1 MIERPAAPLS
11 SHTSCHRAV
20 RAAVLRAGAAG
31 VLASSF
37 AGVAPAAFAQ
47 NELALEEVVVT
58 ARRREESLQD
68 VPLAVTS
75 LSSDFLQVQNI
86 SSIED
91 LGVKVPTFRV
101 TTASAGTNTPLVA
114 VRGQRP
120 VEVLLTLDPAVPLYF
135 ADVVLTPTHGTN
147 LAIYDLQNVQI
158 LKGPQGTLFGR
169 NSTGGAVLLTPQA
182 PSDEFGGYAEV
193 TVGNYNLLQ
202 LEGAVDIPA
211 GDSLRFRLAG
221 RSVERDGYQ
230 DNVADNA
237 LRCKQCYWDEDSY
250 GLRLT
255 MDFTPG
261 DRFYNSTILSYDEN
275 DMVPRVNPLAAYNR
289 TGQLPGLYELIHN
302 GGLGA
307 LNPLLPIFGLP
318 TIPDQ
323 PLIDQALARQ
333 LARDDW
339 QKIESDHA
347 SKEMLENTMFI
358 NTTEF
363 EINDNLSIKNIFGY
377 RELDFFF
384 GRDTDG
390 TALPIFGTITS
401 TTDTI
406 TTDIRGQDI
415 ESEQW
420 SNELQLIGSAFDDDL
435 EWLVGAY
442 WLKMDASQEFE
453 TYNLGPNPLWPDA
466 DLGYIASVID
476 PLIGFPLSTIWALAR
491 NGLPARDDHSTVNT
505 AYSVFAE
512 GNYHL
517 SEQWSLTLGL
527 RQTWDERE
535 FTTRR
540 KTYDE
545 TACVVTDENGQ
556 PLPVDQCSRTVSEDY
571 SKLTWRV
578 VASYAPSAH
587 QLLYG
592 SVSTGYRAGGFN
604 ARGTNNLTL
613 EPFDAETVL
622 NYELGY
628 KGDWEIGGVAV
639 RSNLAL
645 FWQEYDDIQ
654 KTQDQTV
661 DGEFFTTIIN
671 AAEGEIKGGEL
682 ELTILPTD
690 SLMLSLAYS
699 YVDAGYKEW
708 LLPTVVGS
716 NPDGSPIIDNFDNSG
731 ADFTYIPENSLSAQL
746 QYSLPINPDYGEVSL
761 NISGY
766 WNDESTS
773 NDEYPR
779 WAEFGWTENDLKNA
793 LATARVEMDPVW
805 NFNLRWSNIMGSNLS
820 GSLWSNNFTDEDNA
834 LSGTSV
840 PRQLGLITTSWGAP
854 RTYGASLRY
863 EF

>member
-1 MIERPAAPLS
+1 MTRKTTS
-11 SHTSCHRAV
+11 SGFNQTACSRAV
-20 RAAVLRAGAAG
+20 RG
-31 VLASSF
+31 VLLPTCATALFASSL
-37 AGVAPAAFAQ
+37 AGIVPAAQAQ
-47 NELALEEVVVT
+47 TELALEEVVVT

-91 LGVKVPTFRV
+91 LGVHVPTFRV

-147 LAIYDLQNVQI
+147 LAIYDLQNVQV

-193 TVGNYNLLQ
+193 KVGNYNLLQ
-202 LEGAVDIPA
+202 LEGAVDVPA
-211 GDSLRFRLAG
+211 GENLRFRLAG
-221 RSVERDGYQ
+221 RSVDRDGYQ

-237 LRCKQCYWDEDSY
+237 LRCKQCYWDEDSW

-261 DRFYNSTILSYDEN
+261 DRFYNSTIISYDEN

-307 LNPLLPIFGLP
+307 LNPILPVFGLP

-323 PLIDQALARQ
+323 PLIDEALARQ
-333 LARDDW
+333 QARDDW
-339 QKIESDHA
+339 QKIESDYA
-347 SKEMLENTMFI
+347 AREMLENTMII

-363 EINDNLSIKNIFGY
+363 EISDDISIKNIFGY
-377 RELDFFF
+377 RDLDFFF

-390 TALPIFGTITS
+390 TALPIFGAITS
-401 TTDTI
+401 KTSDI
-406 TTDIRGQDI
+406 TTDISGQDVK
-415 ESEQW
+415 SEQL
-420 SNELQLIGSAFDDDL
+420 SNELQLIGSSFDDDL
-435 EWLVGAY
+435 EWLVGVY
-442 WLKMDASQEFE
+442 WLEMDASQRFE
-453 TYNLGPNPLWPDA
+453 TYNLGPNPQWPDA
-466 DLGYIASVID
+466 DLGYIASVVD
-476 PLIGFPLSTIWALAR
+476 PVLGFPLSQIWGLAL
-491 NGLPARDDHSTVNT
+491 NGLPAAEDFSTVNT
-505 AYSVFAE
+505 AWSVFGE

-517 SEQWSLTLGL
+517 NEQWTFTLGL
-527 RQTWDERE
+527 RQTWDNRE
-535 FTTRR
+535 FTNRR
-540 KTYDE
+540 KTYDG
-545 TACVVTDENGQ
+545 TQCVVTDKNDQ
-556 PLPVDQCSRTVSEDY
+556 PLPLDQCKRTVSEDY
-571 SKLTWRV
+571 SKLTWRA
-578 VASYAPSAH
+578 VASYTPSAH
-587 QLLYG
+587 QLVYG

-622 NYELGY
+622 NYEVGY
-628 KGDWEIGGVAV
+628 KGDWQLGDVAI
-639 RSNLAL
+639 RTNLAL

-671 AAEGEIKGGEL
+671 AAEAEIKGGEL
-682 ELTILPTD
+682 ELTVLPLD
-690 SLMLSLAYS
+690 NLLLSLAYS

-708 LLPTVVGS
+708 LLPTVVGA
-716 NPDGSPIIDNFDNSG
+716 NPDGSPIVDDYDNSG
-731 ADFTYIPENSLSAQL
+731 ADFTYIPKNSVSGQV
-746 QYSLPINPDYGEVSL
+746 QYTLPLNPDIGDVSL
-761 NISGY
+761 TLSGY
-766 WNDESTS
+766 WNDKSTS

-779 WAEFGWTENDLKNA
+779 WETFGWTESDLANA
-793 LATARVEMDPVW
+793 LATAKVEMDPIW
-805 NFNLRWSNIMGSNLS
+805 NVNLRWSNILGSNLS
-820 GSLWSNNFTDEDNA
+820 GSLWSMNLTDEDNA

-854 RTYGASLRY
+854 RTYGATLRY